1 VTLLLKRRGGEGKG
15 GERRGEGTPPNGN
28 SWIRPWVQSRDGAE
42 LRRYLNILL
51 ASMHMCHIDEIA
63 SVKITAVVVP
73 RSPFCR
79 LIALSHARRYSN
91 ITSSSI
97 STVERNDPMKSYNIP
112 RRFTAPVSLVV
123 SFGPSSSLA
132 ETVGG
137 RLYRVAREKCNIRVY
152 VHGFTGIV

>member
-1 VTLLLKRRGGEGKG
+1 
-15 GERRGEGTPPNGN
+15 
-28 SWIRPWVQSRDGAE
+28 VQSRDGAE

-123 SFGPSSSLA
+123 YHEYHFDSFGPSSSLA

-137 RLYRVAREKCNIRVY
+137 RLYRVAREKCNIMVY
-152 VHGFTGIV
+152 VHGFTGIDDREWVASPTQEKTKD